1 MFRYFVLAFAT
12 FLGLSAQMALA
23 EDKPQLTIYTY
34 DAFAADW
41 GPAGALKAG
50 FEETCACTVN
60 FVAADSSIGALR
72 RAQLEG
78 DSTTADIILGL
89 DTATV
94 GEARK
99 TGLFAHH
106 NMDISAL
113 KVPTNWSSEDF
124 VPFDYGYLAFVYN
137 KEKVATPPKSFEELA
152 DSDLKIVIQDPRSAT
167 PGLSLVLWIKD
178 LYGDKAAQ
186 MWSRLADNIVTVTPD
201 WSASYA
207 LFLKDEA
214 DMVLSYTTSPAYHA
228 VAEDDHRFA
237 AAEFDGGHYMQ
248 IEVAGILSSSKNKE
262 LASAFL
268 TYLVSAPAQ
277 AILPH
282 TNWVYPVVPLPEGIP
297 AGFENL
303 IQPDPALILPEE
315 TVFANSRAWIEEMLS
330 ALR

>member
-1 MFRYFVLAFAT
+1 MIRYFVLAFAT
-12 FLGLSAQMALA
+12 VLGLAAQTAYA
-23 EDKPQLTIYTY
+23 EDKPEFTIYTY
-34 DAFAADW
+34 DAFASDW
-41 GPAGALKAG
+41 GPGGALKAG
-50 FEETCACTVN
+50 FEETCACTVT

-78 DSTTADIILGL
+78 DSTAADIILGL

-99 TGLFAHH
+99 TGLFTTH
-106 NMDISAL
+106 NVDLAGLS
-113 KVPTNWSSEDF
+113 VPTNWTSQDF

-137 KEKVATPPKSFEELA
+137 TEKVATPPKSFEELA
-152 DSDLKIVIQDPRSAT
+152 DSNFKIVVQDPRSAT
-167 PGLSLVLWIKD
+167 PGLSLVLWIKA
-178 LYGDKAAQ
+178 LYGDKASEI
-186 MWSRLADNIVTVTPD
+186 WSRLADNIITVTPD

-237 AAEFDGGHYMQ
+237 AAEFDSGHYMQ
-248 IEVAGILSSSKNKE
+248 IEVAGILKSSKKQE

-268 TYLVSAPAQ
+268 AYLVSPAAQ
-277 AILPH
+277 AALPH
-282 TNWVYPVVPLPEGIP
+282 TNWVYPVVPLADGIP

-315 TVFANSRAWIEEMLS
+315 TILANSRDWIEEMLS